1 MKTRS
6 LVVALIGLTLCG
18 EARAQEAAKQA
29 AVTGAAPPLPSSS
42 SQIVVPRLI
51 KFSGTLL
58 DPQPL
63 PKRFRSL
70 QRFSDH
76 SKDFA
81 ANFND
86 SRRISMGE
94 TMESV

>member
-1 MKTRS
+1 MKTGC
-6 LVVALIGLTLCG
+6 LVVALIAITLCG
-18 EARAQEAAKQA
+18 AARAQEAAKRA
-29 AVTGAAPPLPSSS
+29 AMADAASQLPSSS
-42 SQIVVPRLI
+42 LQIVVPRLI

-63 PKRFRSL
+63 HKRFRSL
-70 QRFSDH
+70 QKFSDH

-86 SRRISMGE
+86 SRRISMG
-94 TMESV
+94 